1 LRARLVAPLLL
12 AVALTAAGCGTGGPV
27 KTGDV
32 TKGKALFLGKGQCAG
47 CHALAAAGS
56 VSNVGPNLDDAFAAA
71 RTPKNSK
78 LGQDMYF
85 SESTIRNLVLDQIR
99 VAAPP
104 MPRNLVTGQ
113 DAADVAAF
121 VASVAGVKTS
131 GATAAPPAGGTSS
144 GGGTTTGGGAGTTGG
159 GTGTAGGSA
168 SDGKS
173 IFTANC
179 GACHTLAAAGTTG
192 NVGPNLD
199 KLNPDEARVKRQ
211 VENGGAIMPAFKGK
225 LTDAQIAAVAKFVA
239 SAAGKK

>member
-1 LRARLVAPLLL
+1 L

-32 TKGKALFLGKGQCAG
+32 TKGKALFLGKGRCAG

-56 VSNVGPNLDDAFAAA
+56 VSNVGPNLDDAFAAV
-71 RTPKNSK
+71 RPP
-78 LGQDMYF
+78 GQDTHF
-85 SESTIRNLVLDQIR
+85 AESTIRNLVLDQIR

-104 MPRNLVTGQ
+104 MPANLVRGQ

-121 VASVAGVKTS
+121 VASVAGTKTS
-131 GATAAPPAGGTSS
+131 GATAASPPPAAGTTS
-144 GGGTTTGGGAGTTGG
+144 GGGTGA
-159 GTGTAGGSA
+159 GTAGGSA

-179 GACHTLAAAGTTG
+179 GACHTLAAAATTG

-199 KLNPDEARVKRQ
+199 KLKPDEARVKRQ

>member
-1 LRARLVAPLLL
+1 L

-56 VSNVGPNLDDAFAAA
+56 VSNVGPNLDDAFAAV
-71 RTPKNSK
+71 RPP
-78 LGQDMYF
+78 GQDTHF

-99 VAAPP
+99 IANPP
-104 MPRNLVTGQ
+104 MPKNLVTGQ

-121 VASVAGVKTS
+121 VASVAGTKTS
-131 GATAAPPAGGTSS
+131 GATAAPPAGGT
-144 GGGTTTGGGAGTTGG
+144 TTAG
-159 GTGTAGGSA
+159 GTGAGPTGSSA
-168 SDGKS
+168 SNGKS

-179 GACHTLAAAGTTG
+179 GTCHTLAAAGTTG

-199 KLNPDEARVKRQ
+199 KLKPDEARVKRQ

-225 LTDAQIAAVAKFVA
+225 LTDAQIAAVAQFVA

>member
-1 LRARLVAPLLL
+1 L

-56 VSNVGPNLDDAFAAA
+56 VSNVGPNLDDAFAAV
-71 RTPKNSK
+71 RPP
-78 LGQDMYF
+78 GQDTHF
-85 SESTIRNLVLDQIR
+85 AESTIRNLVLDQIR

-104 MPRNLVTGQ
+104 MPANLVRGQ

-121 VASVAGVKTS
+121 VASVAGTKTS
-131 GATAAPPAGGTSS
+131 GATAAPPPPAAGTTS
-144 GGGTTTGGGAGTTGG
+144 GGGTGA
-159 GTGTAGGSA
+159 GTAGGSA

-179 GACHTLAAAGTTG
+179 GTCHTLAAAGTTG

-199 KLNPDEARVKRQ
+199 KLKPDEARVKRQ

>member
-1 LRARLVAPLLL
+1 MAL
-12 AVALTAAGCGTGGPV
+12 AAAGCGTGGPV
-27 KTGDV
+27 KSGDV
-32 TKGKALFLGKGQCAG
+32 TKGKALFLGKGRCAG

-56 VSNVGPNLDDAFAAA
+56 VSTVGPNLDDAFAAVRPA
-71 RTPKNSK
+71 GRDTH
-78 LGQDMYF
+78 F

-99 VAAPP
+99 IAAPP
-104 MPRNLVTGQ
+104 MPANLVRGQ

-121 VASVAGVKTS
+121 VASVAGLKTS
-131 GATAAPPAGGTSS
+131 GATAAPPAA
-144 GGGTTTGGGAGTTGG
+144 GTTTNGGGAGAT
-159 GTGTAGGSA
+159 GGSA

-173 IFTANC
+173 IFTSNC
-179 GACHTLAAAGTTG
+179 GTCHTLAAAGTTG

-199 KLNPDEARVKRQ
+199 KLKPDEARVKRQ

>member
-1 LRARLVAPLLL
+1 L

-56 VSNVGPNLDDAFAAA
+56 VSNVGPNLDDAFAAV
-71 RTPKNSK
+71 RPP
-78 LGQDMYF
+78 GQDTHF
-85 SESTIRNLVLDQIR
+85 SDSTIRNLVLDQIR
-99 VAAPP
+99 IANPP
-104 MPRNLVTGQ
+104 MPKNLVTGQ
-113 DAADVAAF
+113 VAADVAAF
-121 VASVAGVKTS
+121 VASVAGMKTS
-131 GATAAPPAGGTSS
+131 GATAAPPPPAAGTTS
-144 GGGTTTGGGAGTTGG
+144 GGGTGA
-159 GTGTAGGSA
+159 GTAGGSA

-179 GACHTLAAAGTTG
+179 GTCHTLAAAGTTG

-199 KLNPDEARVKRQ
+199 KLKQDEARVKRQ

>member
-1 LRARLVAPLLL
+1 LRARLVAPLAL

-27 KTGDV
+27 KSGDV
-32 TKGKALFLGKGQCAG
+32 TKGKALFLGKGRCAG

-56 VSNVGPNLDDAFAAA
+56 VANVGPNLDDAFAAVRPA
-71 RTPKNSK
+71 GRDTH
-78 LGQDMYF
+78 F

-99 VAAPP
+99 VASPP

-121 VASVAGVKTS
+121 VASVAGIKTS
-131 GATAAPPAGGTSS
+131 GAAAAAPPAGGT
-144 GGGTTTGGGAGTTGG
+144 TTGG
-159 GTGTAGGSA
+159 GTGTTGGSA
-168 SDGKS
+168 SGSASGGKS

-179 GACHTLAAAGTTG
+179 GTCHTLAAAGTTG

-199 KLNPDEARVKRQ
+199 KLKPDEARVKRQ

>member
-1 LRARLVAPLLL
+1 M
-12 AVALTAAGCGTGGPV
+12 AAGCGTGGPV
-27 KTGDV
+27 KSGDV
-32 TKGKALFLGKGQCAG
+32 TKGKALFLGKGRCAG

-56 VSNVGPNLDDAFAAA
+56 VSNVGPNLDDAFAAVRPA
-71 RTPKNSK
+71 GRDTH
-78 LGQDMYF
+78 F

-121 VASVAGVKTS
+121 VASVAGLKTS
-131 GATAAPPAGGTSS
+131 GATAAPPAGGTTG
-144 GGGTTTGGGAGTTGG
+144 GGGTAGGAGTSAAGG
-159 GTGTAGGSA
+159 SGSA

-179 GACHTLAAAGTTG
+179 GTCHTLAAAGTTG

-199 KLNPDEARVKRQ
+199 KLKPDEARVKRQ